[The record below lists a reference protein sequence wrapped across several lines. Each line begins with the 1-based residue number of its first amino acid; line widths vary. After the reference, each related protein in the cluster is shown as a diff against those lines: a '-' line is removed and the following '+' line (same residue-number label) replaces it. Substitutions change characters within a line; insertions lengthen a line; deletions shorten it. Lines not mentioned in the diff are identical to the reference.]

1 MSSQHL
7 LCTLCRA
14 LFESAE
20 QLEAVSA
27 VRQYENLQREGSQ
40 AAAVG
45 LLQTVVYD
53 AGHQC
58 APQVASHVCGSACNN
73 SCIVVQQVWRVVTAP
88 PA

>member
-58 APQVASHVCGSACNN
+58 APQVTFPFLMCVVLLVTTAVLWSGKCGGL
-73 SCIVVQQVWRVVTAP
+73 
-88 PA
+88 